1 MRMIRPAILACLAS
15 VALAVSAGCIGSRPG
30 QGVDAG
36 LDAGDAGPDAG
47 DAHVEDPLRQVTILH
62 TADLHNRASGRPCF
76 LEYTPLDPADQDS
89 VLGGY
94 ARLATLINQTRVER
108 AADEI
113 PVLLFDSGDFLFGT
127 IYDLFP
133 AEPLTLSFFQLMQY
147 DAVTLGEHELDWG
160 PAGLAMVISNAA
172 GSSGGFDI
180 PIVAS
185 NMVTDPGEPGDDD
198 IEALAAAGI
207 IVDRLV
213 LSLPNGLRV
222 GVLGLLGGGATESA
236 GPWAT
241 PLTFQHDAFF
251 IQALVDDLRGQ
262 GNVHLVVV
270 LSHGGIHENGS
281 GEDAMLAYMID
292 GIDVVLSGH
301 YHEVTPEPFEINDT
315 LVYSPGWSGERLSR
329 LDISYDL
336 TLGAIVDYDFE
347 LLSVDD
353 SIAGDATIQAMVEPY
368 DSSFI
373 PELGATP
380 QTPIVEVPFDLPLAV
395 GQETAIGN
403 LVADAMRTT
412 ATMIAVD
419 SGDPTPAYAVGFFSS
434 VSLADGLYSCS
445 SGTAAVADLYNV
457 LPYGRSLAP
466 GSLQHFGWPLISF
479 CVTPADIKAVAEM
492 SVSVSGAFGMSE
504 LFINISGV
512 RIGYDPFGPTLPPDR
527 VKQILLCGDAVPES
541 LGGDGDI
548 FSLDCTTELDLN
560 DHTTLLR
567 VVTDLYSV
575 LLINAVGGQTGLPFD
590 LWQCDGTPI
599 FVNEWSDLLNASIDR
614 IPGPPMDVLRPL
626 HTLLDFLTSLPD
638 ENGVPGLP
646 EIPSCYDE
654 TIPGPCLDR
663 FFVP

>member
-1 MRMIRPAILACLAS
+1 M
-15 VALAVSAGCIGSRPG
+15 
-30 QGVDAG
+30 DAG
-36 LDAGDAGPDAG
+36 LDAGDADPDAG
-47 DAHVEDPLRQVTILH
+47 DAHVDGPLRQVTILH
-62 TADLHNRASGRPCF
+62 TADLHNHASGRPCF
-76 LEYTPLDPADQDS
+76 LEYTPLDTTDQDP
-89 VLGGY
+89 VRGGY

-133 AEPLTLSFFQLMQY
+133 AEPLTLGFFQLMQY

-160 PAGLAMVISNAA
+160 PAGLAVLISNAA
-172 GSSGGFDI
+172 GSAGGFDI

-185 NMVTDPGEPGDDD
+185 NMVTDPSEPGDDD
-198 IEALAAAGI
+198 IEALVAAGV

-213 LSLPNGLRV
+213 LSLPNSLRV
-222 GVLGLLGGGATESA
+222 GVLGLLGDEAMASTGF
-236 GPWAT
+236 WAS
-241 PLTFQHDAFF
+241 PMTFNHNAVF
-251 IQALVDDLRGQ
+251 IQGLVDDLRGQ
-262 GNVHLVVV
+262 EDVHLVVV

-292 GIDVVLSGH
+292 GIDVILSGH

-336 TLGAIVDYDFE
+336 TLGQVVDYDFE

-353 SIAGDATIQAMVEPY
+353 SIAGDATIQAMVEAF
-368 DSSFI
+368 DSSII
-373 PELGATP
+373 PELGVMP
-380 QTPIVEVPFDLPLAV
+380 QTPIVEVPFDLPLAA

-412 ATMIAVD
+412 ATMIAVE
-419 SGDPTPAYAVGFFSS
+419 SSDPTPAYAVGFFSS
-434 VSLADGLYSCS
+434 FSIADGLYSCS
-445 SGTAAVADLYNV
+445 SGTAALADLYNV

-466 GSLQHFGWPLISF
+466 GGLQHFGWPLISF
-479 CVTPADIKAVAEM
+479 CVTPADIKVVAEM
-492 SVSVSGAFGMSE
+492 SASVFPAFGSE
-504 LFINISGV
+504 LFVNISGFRV
-512 RIGYDPFGPTLPPDR
+512 EYDPSGPTIPADR
-527 VKQILLCGDAVPES
+527 VRRIWLCGDAVPES

-567 VVTDLYSV
+567 AVADLYSV
-575 LLINAVGGQTGLPFD
+575 VMMREVGPTSGLSFNP
-590 LWQCDGTPI
+590 LYCDGTSI
-599 FVNEWSDLLNASIDR
+599 IVNEWSDLVNAIGIDR

-626 HTLLDFLTSLPD
+626 HTLLDFLSGLPD
-638 ENGVPGLP
+638 ESGVPGLP

-654 TIPGPCLDR
+654 SIPGPCLDR
-663 FFVP
+663 FVP